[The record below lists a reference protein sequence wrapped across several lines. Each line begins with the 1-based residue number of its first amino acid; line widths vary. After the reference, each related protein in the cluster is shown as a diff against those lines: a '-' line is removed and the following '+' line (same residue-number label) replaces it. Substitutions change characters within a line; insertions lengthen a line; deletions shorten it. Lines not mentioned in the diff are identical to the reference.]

1 VLVLSFGKTTAQAH
15 NLGLRKET
23 AGFATDIAHRMPVV
37 LLTITSSGKTNG
49 RAYSK
54 RPLNGHR

>member
-1 VLVLSFGKTTAQAH
+1 VFVLSFGKTTAQAH

-37 LLTITSSGKTNG
+37 LLTITFSGKTNG
-49 RAYSK
+49 RAYST
-54 RPLNGHR
+54 RP